1 MRQDEQVSRYEVNRN
16 VRMVIT
22 RHDADLT
29 RIDYSFMGSTIYLNG
44 DLVRPNGDF
53 TAQEIEN
60 IAKELSALPHVRSI
74 QFDLNNWLVDASGD
88 SWQIS
93 RVKKTAGPRET
104 AHQTGVSDDTT
115 VIIEKEEGLQD
126 VIDDIEKTLKS
137 KD

>member
-44 DLVRPNGDF
+44 DLVRPNRDF

-60 IAKELSALPHVRSI
+60 IAKELSALPRVRSI

-104 AHQTGVSDDTT
+104 AHQTAVSDDTT

>member
-74 QFDLNNWLVDASGD
+74 QFEIGRASCRE
-88 SWQIS
+88 
-93 RVKKTAGPRET
+93 RV
-104 AHQTGVSDDTT
+104 
-115 VIIEKEEGLQD
+115 
-126 VIDDIEKTLKS
+126 
-137 KD
+137 

>member
-29 RIDYSFMGSTIYLNG
+29 RIDYSFMGSTVYLNG
-44 DLVRPNGDF
+44 DLVRSNGDF

-60 IAKELSALPHVRSI
+60 IAKELSALPHVRDI
-74 QFDLNNWLVDASGD
+74 QFDLNNWLVDSSGD
-88 SWQIS
+88 SWQVN
-93 RVKKTAGPRET
+93 RVKKTAGPKGT
-104 AHQTGVSDDTT
+104 AHQTGVSEDTT
-115 VIIEKEEGLQD
+115 VIIEREEDLQD

>member
-22 RHDADLT
+22 RHDADLA

-60 IAKELSALPHVRSI
+60 IAKELSALPHVRSV

-93 RVKKTAGPRET
+93 RVKKTAGPKET

-115 VIIEKEEGLQD
+115 VIIEREEGLQD
-126 VIDDIEKTLKS
+126 VIDDIEKALKR

>member
-60 IAKELSALPHVRSI
+60 IAKELSALPRVRSNAFWKKDVPERYVCI
-74 QFDLNNWLVDASGD
+74 VLIKARLPGD
-88 SWQIS
+88 ST
-93 RVKKTAGPRET
+93 RK
-104 AHQTGVSDDTT
+104 
-115 VIIEKEEGLQD
+115 
-126 VIDDIEKTLKS
+126 
-137 KD
+137 

>member
-60 IAKELSALPHVRSI
+60 IAKELSALPRVRSI

-104 AHQTGVSDDTT
+104 AHQTGVADDTT